1 MFMKWNTLNRNII
14 YNKQRVMSFII
25 LGLKTTSWV
34 GTIWSGLKAN
44 FHLLAQSFILAK
56 SVLIWE
62 LHCVTLLTVEN
73 KENKDVSPLKS
84 FEFEFKFL
92 VRSLT
97 YNRNNRGPRTDRWW
111 MPPLIT
117 LCSLL
122 VGKSFKRDCKSSEK
136 PYYRYSLCAKP

>member
-73 KENKDVSPLKS
+73 KDVSPLKS
-84 FEFEFKFL
+84 FEFEFKFS
-92 VRSLT
+92 VRSLM
-97 YNRNNRGPRTDRWW
+97 YNRTKSCIKRAKISRVIDQIWFMHELPVQKPNWLGDN
-111 MPPLIT
+111 I
-117 LCSLL
+117 LL
-122 VGKSFKRDCKSSEK
+122 LLTHL
-136 PYYRYSLCAKP
+136 YIAL